1 MIIDKLAKKNIDFCR
16 NVHTLFISYSKRG
29 LLLKILNKNKIIVF
43 FILIFAFFSF
53 SIKQKNVKVFAV
65 TSTPSSSVTTS
76 ATSYYWKNLDFALV
90 FNQDLS
96 ADITETH
103 DVMFNQRLDGQPFQS
118 LVDTI
123 NISHYGKLTNLKIY
137 EKTKAGKL
145 VEYTREAVDQKKN
158 GSFFVAGADNAKELF
173 SVRVFFDAKNEEK
186 TFVFKY
192 KLTEPKYQTNFVA
205 FFSDYDNILLYPI
218 PSSPNVFIQNLTMH
232 LTLPVKATENDLY
245 FWGLPQSTTYKTEI
259 FANKISFTGILNKTD
274 TNVGFDLLV
283 KAGIFTKPADVTR
296 KTTTILQN
304 KISIYNPK
312 SNQSVNPN
320 SLSKSAAIIVGGL
333 IALVAALYLFR
344 VYLGIS
350 LKKISKKNKV
360 FEDVDVLKY
369 KNFKPYFSGMLLHRR
384 VNKNDLTAMLI
395 DLCTRGYLALRISR
409 SKDANGK
416 VVNLFILDKSEAEVK
431 NDVLSNTERI
441 FLNYLF
447 KRGNSIYLT
456 SLEDS
461 YKSRASYFYS
471 SVGKEILSYK
481 LFVVPSFIHNL
492 SLYKF
497 LLKALFILLTI
508 LFLLLPS
515 GYICLFLVP
524 VFFIFFTNVLIM
536 ESPAGT
542 KIKRDLIAF
551 QAFCLNW
558 KEKVDVTFVTRIPYF
573 ISLACFNSTIAVVA
587 REKTL
592 QDLEIAWLTIET
604 APVEA
609 EEKTIAI
616 EKKLEED
623 VTDGSIP
630 NWNDLTLFLDKI
642 RKTFGK

>member
-1 MIIDKLAKKNIDFCR
+1 
-16 NVHTLFISYSKRG
+16 
-29 LLLKILNKNKIIVF
+29 LKILNKNKIIVF
-43 FILIFAFFSF
+43 FILVFAFFSF
-53 SIKQKNVKVFAV
+53 SVKQKNVKVLAG
-65 TSTPSSSVTTS
+65 TSTPSSSIPT
-76 ATSYYWKNLDFALV
+76 AAASYYWKNLDFALV

-103 DVMFNQRLDGQPFQS
+103 YVMFNQRLDGQPFQS

-137 EKTKAGKL
+137 EKTKTGKL
-145 VEYTREAVDQKKN
+145 VEYIQEAVDQKNN

-186 TFVFKY
+186 TFIFKY
-192 KLTEPKYQTNFVA
+192 KLTEPKYQTNFMA

-218 PSSPNVFIQNLTMH
+218 PSSPNVFIQNLTIH

-245 FWGLPQSTTYKTEI
+245 FWGLPQNTAYKTEI

-296 KTTTILQN
+296 KTTPILQN
-304 KISIYNPK
+304 KIKVYSSTSSQGVDTN
-312 SNQSVNPN
+312 N
-320 SLSKSAAIIVGGL
+320 LTKSAAIVVGGL
-333 IALVAALYLFR
+333 IVLIVVLYLFKF
-344 VYLGIS
+344 YMDIS

-384 VNKNDLTAMLI
+384 VNKNDLAAMLL

-416 VVNLFILDKSEAEVK
+416 IINLFILDKSELEVK

-447 KRGNSIYLT
+447 KRTASIYLT

-471 SVGKEILSYK
+471 SIGKEILSYK
-481 LFVVPSFIHNL
+481 LFAVPSFIHNL

-497 LLKALFILLTI
+497 LLKTLFILLAI

-524 VFFIFFTNVLIM
+524 VFFIFFTNVLII

-558 KEKVDVTFVTRIPYF
+558 KEKVDVTFVARIPYF
-573 ISLACFNSTIAVVA
+573 ISLACFNGVSTAVA
-587 REKTL
+587 GEKTL
-592 QDLEIAWLTIET
+592 QDLKIAWLTIET

-616 EKKLEED
+616 EKKVEDD
-623 VTDGSIP
+623 VTEGNIP
-630 NWNDLTLFLDKI
+630 TWNDLTLFLDKI
-642 RKTFGK
+642 KKTFGK

>member
-1 MIIDKLAKKNIDFCR
+1 M
-16 NVHTLFISYSKRG
+16 
-29 LLLKILNKNKIIVF
+29 KILNKNKIIVF
-43 FILIFAFFSF
+43 FILVFAFFSF
-53 SIKQKNVKVFAV
+53 SVKQKNVKVLAG
-65 TSTPSSSVTTS
+65 TSTPSSSIPT
-76 ATSYYWKNLDFALV
+76 AAASYYWKNLDFALV

-103 DVMFNQRLDGQPFQS
+103 YVMFNQRLDGQPFQS

-137 EKTKAGKL
+137 EKTKTGKL
-145 VEYTREAVDQKKN
+145 VEYIQEAVDQKNN

-186 TFVFKY
+186 TFIFKY
-192 KLTEPKYQTNFVA
+192 KLTEPKYQTNFMA

-218 PSSPNVFIQNLTMH
+218 PSSPNVFIQNLTIH

-245 FWGLPQSTTYKTEI
+245 FWGLPQNTAYKTEI

-296 KTTTILQN
+296 KTTPILQN
-304 KISIYNPK
+304 KIKVYSSTSSQGVDTN
-312 SNQSVNPN
+312 N
-320 SLSKSAAIIVGGL
+320 LTKSAAIVVGGL
-333 IALVAALYLFR
+333 IVLIVVLYLFKF
-344 VYLGIS
+344 YMDIS

-384 VNKNDLTAMLI
+384 VNKNDLAAMLL

-416 VVNLFILDKSEAEVK
+416 IINLFILDKSELEVK

-447 KRGNSIYLT
+447 KRTASIYLT

-471 SVGKEILSYK
+471 SIGKEILSYK
-481 LFVVPSFIHNL
+481 LFAVPSFIHNL

-497 LLKALFILLTI
+497 LLKTLFILLAI

-524 VFFIFFTNVLIM
+524 VFFIFFTNVLII

-558 KEKVDVTFVTRIPYF
+558 KEKVDVTFVARIPYF
-573 ISLACFNSTIAVVA
+573 ISLACFNGVSTAVA
-587 REKTL
+587 GEKTL
-592 QDLEIAWLTIET
+592 QDLKIAWLTIET

-616 EKKLEED
+616 EKKVEDD
-623 VTDGSIP
+623 VTEGNIP
-630 NWNDLTLFLDKI
+630 TWNDLTLFLDKI
-642 RKTFGK
+642 KKTFGK

>member
-1 MIIDKLAKKNIDFCR
+1 M
-16 NVHTLFISYSKRG
+16 V
-29 LLLKILNKNKIIVF
+29 
-43 FILIFAFFSF
+43 FAFFSF
-53 SIKQKNVKVFAV
+53 SVKQKNVKVLAV
-65 TSTPSSSVTTS
+65 ASTPSSSVPTS
-76 ATSYYWKNLDFALV
+76 AASYYWKNLDFALA

-103 DVMFNQRLDGQPFQS
+103 NVMFNQRLDGQPFQS

-145 VEYTREAVDQKKN
+145 VEYIQEAADQKNN

-186 TFVFKY
+186 TFIFKY

-232 LTLPVKATENDLY
+232 LTLPTKVTENDLY
-245 FWGLPQSTTYKTEI
+245 FWGLPQSTVYKTEI

-283 KAGIFTKPADVTR
+283 KAGIFTKPADVDR
-296 KTTTILQN
+296 KTTPILQN
-304 KISIYNPK
+304 KINAYSSSP
-312 SNQSVNPN
+312 NQNVNPN
-320 SLSKSAAIIVGGL
+320 SLSKSAAIVVGGL

-369 KNFKPYFSGMLLHRR
+369 KNFKSYFSGMLLHRR
-384 VNKNDLTAMLI
+384 VNRNDLTSMLI
-395 DLCTRGYLALRISR
+395 DLCIRGYLTLRISR

-416 VVNLFILDKSEAEVK
+416 VVNLFVLDKSELEVK

-447 KRGNSIYLT
+447 KRANSIYLT

-471 SVGKEILSYK
+471 SIGKEILSYK
-481 LFVVPSFIHNL
+481 LFAVPSFIHNL
-492 SLYKF
+492 SFYRF
-497 LLKALFILLTI
+497 LLKALFILLAI
-508 LFLLLPS
+508 LFLILPS
-515 GYICLFLVP
+515 GYIYLFLVP
-524 VFFIFFTNVLIM
+524 VFFVFFTNVLIM

-551 QAFCLNW
+551 QDFCSDW
-558 KEKVDVTFVTRIPYF
+558 KEKIDANFVTRIPYF
-573 ISLACFNSTIAVVA
+573 IALACFNSVSAVA
-587 REKTL
+587 SKEKTL
-592 QDLEIAWLTIET
+592 QELEIAWLTLEITE
-604 APVEA
+604 VVSE
-609 EEKTIAI
+609 EEKTIAV
-616 EKKLEED
+616 EKDLAEGILED
-623 VTDGSIP
+623 NNLPT
-630 NWNDLTLFLDKI
+630 WNDLALFLDKI